1 MHRDFTARLEQA
13 QPASATMPDATGPH
27 FLLYTSGST
36 GEPKGVPHTQRDMLA
51 CAHCGVHIPQAE
63 ALMMGSQAYCSAE
76 HRRMGPA

>member
-1 MHRDFTARLEQA
+1 
-13 QPASATMPDATGPH
+13 
-27 FLLYTSGST
+27 
-36 GEPKGVPHTQRDMLA
+36 MLA

>member
-1 MHRDFTARLEQA
+1 MKFLLMLVVLGLAYALWRSKRRAAMPPPPPRPPVPTPSA
-13 QPASATMPDATGPH
+13 QPM
-27 FLLYTSGST
+27 
-36 GEPKGVPHTQRDMLA
+36 VA